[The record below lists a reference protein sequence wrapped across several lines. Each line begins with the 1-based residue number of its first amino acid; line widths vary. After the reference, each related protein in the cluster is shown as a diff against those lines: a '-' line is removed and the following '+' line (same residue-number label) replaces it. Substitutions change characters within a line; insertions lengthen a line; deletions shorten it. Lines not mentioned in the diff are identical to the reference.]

1 MRLYFLWRY
10 IRNPA
15 TAEARAT
22 PRGTPKPMPTLEEEF
37 IADDTAAELEA
48 RLFEEVAAMELADDE
63 LADLLLWPL
72 DVVVFPLAVDAVGE
86 DVVVGLEVGIAE
98 LARTVLVV

>member
-72 DVVVFPLAVDAVGE
+72 DVLQHSLLSWHFVSQSLQPL
-86 DVVVGLEVGIAE
+86 E
-98 LARTVLVV
+98 LLL